1 MKNFYSLS
9 NWQASATE
17 IKATVRLDASH
28 PLFEGHFPN
37 LPILPGAC
45 MVQLTHQLL
54 DKHFEKPCTFLKAGN
69 IKFLIPV
76 NPLQEPELEAH
87 LKMTEQADNTLR
99 VEQVLSKGEKTF
111 FKFSALYQKP

>member
-1 MKNFYSLS
+1 MKHFYSLS
-9 NWQASATE
+9 NWQASPAE
-17 IKATVRLDASH
+17 IKVTVRLDATH
-28 PLFEGHFPN
+28 PLFKGHFPH

-54 DKHFEKPCTFLKAGN
+54 DKHLGGASKFLKAGN

-99 VEQVLSKGEKTF
+99 VEQVLSKDEKTF